1 MRSNWRYVP
10 FRAQLN
16 LSGFALFQGG
26 CLYGW
31 QNALH
36 LKQRVLLLAIKF
48 PYWIGVTHNVRW
60 QNRVCPVVQNQSN
73 CGSMRNCGGEEC
85 MCIAQHLHCVKILKI
100 LETIQLWEHQSAEGD
115 SVPHRKCI
123 EDGERRSGRSRRGPR
138 QCSFWYPYWLIEHMV
153 DSAVLTIQCPLMCE
167 EQFCF
172 PSERYSYLRVC
183 GHRPLFLLFSNQLVL
198 WILLN
203 LLYCLPIQDVT

>member
-16 LSGFALFQGG
+16 LSGFALFQGRLFIWMAKCIAPKAKSATTG
-26 CLYGW
+26 YKISILNRGHTY
-31 QNALH
+31 
-36 LKQRVLLLAIKF
+36 
-48 PYWIGVTHNVRW
+48 VRW

-85 MCIAQHLHCVKILKI
+85 MCVAQHLHCVKILKI

-138 QCSFWYPYWLIEHMV
+138 QCSFWYPYWLIENMV

-183 GHRPLFLLFSNQLVL
+183 GHRPLFCYLATN
-198 WILLN
+198 
-203 LLYCLPIQDVT
+203 